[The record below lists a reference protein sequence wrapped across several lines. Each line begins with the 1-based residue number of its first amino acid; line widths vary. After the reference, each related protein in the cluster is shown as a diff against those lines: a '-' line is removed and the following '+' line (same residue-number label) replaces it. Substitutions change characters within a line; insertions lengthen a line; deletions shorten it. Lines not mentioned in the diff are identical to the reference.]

1 MQIPIEI
8 AKLHYP
14 ASLSLWVRR
23 VRVGPKHESFVKDP
37 NFEEADSDVCLCKV
51 PLLT

>member
-8 AKLHYP
+8 EKLHYP